1 MLVKLHKNDTEVNGD
16 DKDEAIESDF
26 AEGILVRNRRLL
38 A

>member
-1 MLVKLHKNDTEVNGD
+1 MLVKCHKNDTELNGD
-16 DKDEAIESDF
+16 DKDEAYENDF